1 MYDEIDIV
9 KETITNLRKYDCKI
23 IVIQSDPGN
32 KEMILDGSICD
43 KYEKMSDIAGNREE
57 YAKIIEEKN
66 HPTMFSAL
74 GAPGRSRKINKYIQ
88 GKVRFSIVPSLA
100 ETSDGF

>member
-1 MYDEIDIV
+1 MYDEIDVV

-43 KYEKMSDIAGNREE
+43 KYQKMSDIAGNREE
-57 YAKIIEEKN
+57 YAKII
-66 HPTMFSAL
+66 
-74 GAPGRSRKINKYIQ
+74 
-88 GKVRFSIVPSLA
+88 
-100 ETSDGF
+100 